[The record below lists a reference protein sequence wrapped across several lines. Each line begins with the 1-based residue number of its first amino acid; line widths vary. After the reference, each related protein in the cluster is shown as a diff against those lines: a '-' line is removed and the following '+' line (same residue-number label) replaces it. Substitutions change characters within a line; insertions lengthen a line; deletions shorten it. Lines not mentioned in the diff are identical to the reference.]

1 MGAREGQLAPDVGHR
16 LRLQKAGARSVL
28 RETCPSGLGPQA
40 VVGAAQ
46 FSEPQRGRSGQA

>member
-16 LRLQKAGARSVL
+16 LRLRKAGARSVL

-40 VVGAAQ
+40 VGAAQ